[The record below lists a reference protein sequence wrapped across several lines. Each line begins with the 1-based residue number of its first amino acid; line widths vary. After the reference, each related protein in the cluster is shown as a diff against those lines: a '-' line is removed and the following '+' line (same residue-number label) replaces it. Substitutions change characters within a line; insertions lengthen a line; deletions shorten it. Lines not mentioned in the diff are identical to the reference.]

1 MPGRQTGFT
10 VARIPYDRR
19 VADRPQQQKTAKRR
33 AGRTLKDGERRR
45 LAAAS
50 RARRGEQPSRPV
62 AWCDGGIRGE
72 RAAAAFVLNSAAG
85 RVIAQDVRLVSP
97 GTIEDVE
104 CAAVAAALERAVEL
118 QLEELEVRLN
128 SQTVVDWLTAKRR
141 PSASRQGLRLVTAQR
156 AKLGHVSFRWVPRE
170 EVAHVDRL
178 VWSALSD

>member
-1 MPGRQTGFT
+1 MP
-10 VARIPYDRR
+10 PPR
-19 VADRPQQQKTAKRR
+19 VR
-33 AGRTLKDGERRR
+33 
-45 LAAAS
+45 AAAS
-50 RARRGEQPSRPV
+50 SRARPV

-104 CAAVAAALERAVEL
+104 CAAVAAALERAVEPRS
-118 QLEELEVRLN
+118 QELEVRLD

-156 AKLGHVSFRWVPRE
+156 GSSATSRSLGTARRSPMST
-170 EVAHVDRL
+170 A
-178 VWSALSD
+178 WSGRR